1 MLILEL
7 LRVAYKYE
15 QLESVL
21 QIFKGD
27 ITYLETNVVVSG
39 GVFGDR
45 VGSGYIVPGWLAS
58 FLPLWTGAAS
68 AV

>member
-1 MLILEL
+1 M
-7 LRVAYKYE
+7 
-15 QLESVL
+15 
-21 QIFKGD
+21 
-27 ITYLETNVVVSG
+27 VSG

-58 FLPLWTGAAS
+58 FLPLGTGAAS